1 MRKIDLL
8 VLGLI
13 VLYLAGCVSGSNN
26 GSSSSPVN
34 TGFDDGESSTAGNPQ
49 GGVGGGNN
57 APIEINIPSR
67 NESVPAGVLE
77 QLSWGGQGGGD
88 GPTFEQ
94 PCGGCDARLYK
105 NSLSLSGF
113 LSFQTL
119 EIPIYRYLE
128 GSCALGSAEYV
139 TTLTVQAD
147 QNGNFE
153 SKLSGATEK
162 LLLRSIY
169 DSDTGEEVWFSFLT
183 YKIEEYLDCSALDAA
198 PKSCPGAPPQRL
210 KVNEMA
216 YVCTAGDTV
225 KLRDGPDKDY
235 PILKSLVPG
244 ADIKIIG
251 GPTCADNWSW
261 WQVETESGYVGWM
274 SEGGDDIDTYFLC
287 PRK

>member
-26 GSSSSPVN
+26 GSSSGPVN

-119 EIPIYRYLE
+119 EIPI
-128 GSCALGSAEYV
+128 
-139 TTLTVQAD
+139 
-147 QNGNFE
+147 
-153 SKLSGATEK
+153 
-162 LLLRSIY
+162 
-169 DSDTGEEVWFSFLT
+169 
-183 YKIEEYLDCSALDAA
+183 
-198 PKSCPGAPPQRL
+198 
-210 KVNEMA
+210 
-216 YVCTAGDTV
+216 
-225 KLRDGPDKDY
+225 
-235 PILKSLVPG
+235 
-244 ADIKIIG
+244 
-251 GPTCADNWSW
+251 
-261 WQVETESGYVGWM
+261 
-274 SEGGDDIDTYFLC
+274 
-287 PRK
+287 